1 MRVLHVTNMY
11 PCEADPGF
19 GSFVKAQI
27 DSLQALGVQCEVL
40 FIEGYRSKLSYIK
53 AIPQIMQRVQSGQ
66 HDLVHAHYGLSGL
79 AAWPQRTVPLVIS
92 FCGDDLYGHANSE
105 GKPTRSSLFWVY
117 WHKWLSRYA
126 DACIVKS
133 AAMGRL
139 LPINAAVVIANGVD
153 FSLFRPLD
161 KSTCRQQLKL
171 DAQTRYILFPYKTTR
186 IRKNYAAVAAA
197 LPMLRAELPGPV
209 EILVVKGVP
218 HNQLPVY
225 MNAADAMILASCWEG
240 SPNAVK
246 EAMACNLPV
255 VSTAVGDVPELFAGL
270 EDHYICEAEPKEIAK
285 HLLKVLTHP
294 KRSHAREVMDDL
306 RMERVAQRVVDV
318 YTQVLKKKAVRNV

>member
-27 DSLQALGVQCEVL
+27 DSLQALGVQCDVF
-40 FIEGYRSKLSYIK
+40 FIEGYRSQLNYLK
-53 AIPQIMQRVQSGQ
+53 AIPQIINRVKTGQ
-66 HDLVHAHYGLSGL
+66 YDLVHAHYGLSGL
-79 AAWPQRTVPLVIS
+79 AAWPQKCVPLVVS
-92 FCGDDLYGHANSE
+92 YCGDDLYGHANSE
-105 GKPTRSSLFWVY
+105 GKPTPSSLFWVY
-117 WHKWLSRYA
+117 WHKLLSKYV

-139 LPINAAVVIANGVD
+139 LPINSAVVIANGVD
-153 FSLFRPLD
+153 FSRFLPMD
-161 KSTCRQQLKL
+161 QAACRQQLKL
-171 DAQTRYILFPYKTTR
+171 DPQTRYILFPYNPSRK
-186 IRKNYAAVAAA
+186 RKNYAAVSAA
-197 LPMLRAELPGPV
+197 LPMIQAALSVPV

-218 HNQLPVY
+218 HSQLPVY

-255 VSTAVGDVPELFAGL
+255 VSTDVGDVPELFAGL
-270 EDHYICEAEPKEIAK
+270 DDHFICLPEPDDIAK
-285 HLLKVLTHP
+285 QLLKVLTHP
-294 KRSHAREVMDDL
+294 KRSRAREAMNDL

-318 YTQVLKKKAVRNV
+318 YTRVLKK